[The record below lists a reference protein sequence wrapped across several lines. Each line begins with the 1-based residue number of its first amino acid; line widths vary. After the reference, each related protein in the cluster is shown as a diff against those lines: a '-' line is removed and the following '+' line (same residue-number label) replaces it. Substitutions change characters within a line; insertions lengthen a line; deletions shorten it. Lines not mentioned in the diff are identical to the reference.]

1 MTEARI
7 FRDIRPS
14 PLAGRW
20 YPAAEA
26 QLART
31 VDQYI
36 SRASLPPV
44 PGPVIGVL
52 APHAGHVYSGG
63 IAGCAFRAVQGMD
76 VEVVA
81 VVGPSHYAYPADLLT
96 TAHDAFETPL
106 GTVPVDRRALDA
118 LGELVPLSPVRA
130 DPEHAIEI
138 ELPFLQRVLDDF
150 TLIPI
155 ALVDQSLTMATRLGR
170 ALGEILAGRRALL
183 VASSDLSHFYPE
195 DQANVFDQALLAAVE
210 TFDPAAVID
219 AELKGRGFACG
230 HGAIATVMVA
240 ARALGADTARV
251 VGYATSGATTGDFK
265 QVVGYG
271 AALFYRAGEGPP
283 A

>member
-1 MTEARI
+1 MTHVRT
-7 FRDIRPS
+7 FHDIRPS

-20 YPAAEA
+20 YPAAEP
-26 QLART
+26 QLARA

-36 SRASLPPV
+36 SRATLSHV
-44 PGPVIGVL
+44 PDRVIGVL
-52 APHAGHVYSGG
+52 VPHAGHAYSGAV
-63 IAGCAFRAVQGMD
+63 AGCAFQAVQNMD

-81 VVGPSHYAYPADLLT
+81 VVGPSHYAYPADVLT
-96 TAHDAFETPL
+96 TAHDAYETPL
-106 GTVPVDRRALDA
+106 GLVPVDRRALDA

-155 ALVDQSLTMATRLGR
+155 ALIDQSLTMATRLGH
-170 ALGEILAGRRALL
+170 ALAEVLVGKRALL

-195 DQANVFDQALLAAVE
+195 DQAHVLDQALLAAVE
-210 TFDPAAVID
+210 AFDPAAVID
-219 AELKGRGFACG
+219 AERKGRGFACG
-230 HGAIATVMVA
+230 HGAIAAVMVA
-240 ARALGADTARV
+240 ARALGANTARV
-251 VGYATSGATTGDFK
+251 VGHATSGAVTGDFK

-271 AALFYRAGEGPP
+271 AALFYQADEGPP